1 MPDWGL
7 VATVR
12 APEEQVLA
20 FVAHHL
26 SLGAGRIWLYF
37 DDPEDPAYPAVAAIH
52 RVTATRCSE
61 AHWQALGGRHD
72 RHQNRQAR
80 NARHA
85 LNQCRLPWIGHIDVD
100 EFLHPAKPVS
110 EVLDGLSAETLA
122 FRMEPFE
129 AMHDPALPD
138 DIFTARQ
145 FRGALKDSQAALR
158 PPVLGMFRAIVPQ
171 GMLSHLVGKS
181 FCRTDIKGLTL
192 RLHAAFQGN
201 VRMTTDFHPDLPLLH
216 FHAQDQTAWLAALP
230 FRLTRGAY
238 QYNPDLQAHLAAG
251 PLAAIRAFYKGTQTL
266 TAEQAALLEAAGR
279 LITAD
284 LGLRAKVKALKDR
297 TFE

>member
-12 APEEQVLA
+12 APEDQVLA

-26 SLGAGRIWLYF
+26 SLGAARIWLYF

-72 RHQNRQAR
+72 KHQSRQR
-80 NARHA
+80 QNAKHA
-85 LNQCRLPWIGHIDVD
+85 MKQCRLPWIGHIDVD
-100 EFLHPAKPVS
+100 EFLHPARPVS
-110 EVLDGLSAETLA
+110 DILDGLSAETLA
-122 FRMEPFE
+122 LRLEPFE
-129 AMHDPALPD
+129 AMHDPALAD

-145 FRGALKDSQAALR
+145 FRGTLNDNDAALR
-158 PPVLGMFRAIVPQ
+158 PLVLGMFQTVVPQ
-171 GMLSHLVGKS
+171 GMLSHQVGKS
-181 FCRTDIKGLTL
+181 FCRTGVKGVNL
-192 RLHAAFQGN
+192 RLHAVFRRKDRINA
-201 VRMTTDFHPDLPLLH
+201 DFHPDLPLLH

-266 TAEQAALLEAAGR
+266 TAEQADLLEAAGR

-284 LGLRAKVKALKDR
+284 LGLRAKIKVLKDGA
-297 TFE
+297 FE